1 MTAGK
6 ISGPGGVLLSV
17 PPSAHVF
24 ASLWVTLANSRLPW
38 ADGGV
43 SMPHSRE

>member
-1 MTAGK
+1 MRRK
-6 ISGPGGVLLSV
+6 ILVRSAVLLAW

-38 ADGGV
+38 ADGGLNL
-43 SMPHSRE
+43 R